1 MQSLPVG
8 MPTQLHCRTMIFSKS
23 KLLADSSNRHGPAVW
38 IVSGDLLLS
47 LLFVTATGC
56 GYRSGIER
64 VYVSGKASYEGKP
77 IEVGQIR
84 FVPQE
89 STRAPITVE
98 NIRGGEYK
106 TETSSGV
113 PVGTF
118 RVEIKMFDP
127 EEYKNA
133 PRVPGAPAVK
143 QLLPDKYNR
152 NSELTLE
159 IASGSGSIQH
169 DFLLEK

>member
-1 MQSLPVG
+1 MPIEWCSNPTAMAECEGQHVMMGYRRGALAIQRNRRRGIAEWAIRMLP
-8 MPTQLHCRTMIFSKS
+8 I
-23 KLLADSSNRHGPAVW
+23 LLV
-38 IVSGDLLLS
+38 L
-47 LLFVTATGC
+47 GC
-56 GYRSGIER
+56 GYKSGLER
-64 VYVSGKASYEGKP
+64 VYASGKASYAGKP

-84 FVPQE
+84 FIPIE
-89 STRAPITVE
+89 PTRAPITVE
-98 NIRGGEYK
+98 NIREGAYE
-106 TETSSGV
+106 TETSGGV

-152 NSELTLE
+152 ESELTMT
-159 IASGSGSIQH
+159 IDSGSGSIEH
-169 DFLLEK
+169 DFLLDE